1 MRCNHSFI
9 VWLDFRFVK
18 AKVGRN
24 SFVWHELETNLPK
37 ICRKAVAVGRIL
49 LLLRSETKKCW
60 IMTTFALNNLWTYLQ
75 GLMLSQSEREW
86 LVRKLSE
93 PVEKIAD
100 IEKEEPVSQTLKD
113 LVIPDKLR
121 RKRGCIKLTEEDLKD
136 EHIQYLLNR

>member
-1 MRCNHSFI
+1 M
-9 VWLDFRFVK
+9 L
-18 AKVGRN
+18 G
-24 SFVWHELETNLPK
+24 TNRKQIFQKSAGKPLPSGEY
-37 ICRKAVAVGRIL
+37 CYFCSRKHIFGV
-49 LLLRSETKKCW
+49 
-60 IMTTFALNNLWTYLQ
+60 MTTFALNNLWNYLQ

>member
-1 MRCNHSFI
+1 MFGTNWKQIFQKSAGKPLPSGEYCYFC
-9 VWLDFRFVK
+9 
-18 AKVGRN
+18 GRKQ
-24 SFVWHELETNLPK
+24 FFGV
-37 ICRKAVAVGRIL
+37 
-49 LLLRSETKKCW
+49 
-60 IMTTFALNNLWTYLQ
+60 MTTSALNNLWNYLQ